1 MAGTPDLSASFS
13 LDQPTTVLAARDYCG
28 VNTRRSLSQVF
39 RYPRSRKGV
48 AISDFLQSILDA
60 LRSSP

>member
-28 VNTRRSLSQVF
+28 VNTRRSLSQVS
-39 RYPRSRKGV
+39 RSRKGV

>member
-1 MAGTPDLSASFS
+1 MGGTPDLSASFF

-28 VNTRRSLSQVF
+28 DNTRRSLSQVS
-39 RYPRSRKGV
+39 RSRKGV